1 MSNDSIV
8 LLCTTVSLFLV
19 IVVQAVLSYRLK
31 CKVTELRGILQKR
44 HQVVSRIK
52 KNVKRAKLAG
62 LSRPKTVAQ
71 KTLIRHSKKDKTAK
85 TAVTIKTG

>member
-62 LSRPKTVAQ
+62 LSRPKKVVQ
-71 KTLIRHSKKDKTAK
+71 KAVKKKKSKI
-85 TAVTIKTG
+85 AVTITTG